1 MVMCK
6 LSRKIV
12 DRTIILEWEKPKTHI
27 GDFQD
32 YYGLD
37 EKGNLC
43 SIELQLLHNVGSK
56 ILHTLPSIFDIKEDL
71 NISKINIRDFSFSNE
86 DYSNIQQYLYKNTL
100 IFKYTD
106 KYEKDLV
113 YKRVAD
119 DTFLIMNKV
128 GLLQYIVLRNI
139 DTFSFRNRILLD
151 NTLVALIFNL
161 YTYLVDDI
169 VQVMSLLKEIE
180 EANLEEL
187 FYGEVQDLKEEL
199 LM

>member
-1 MVMCK
+1 
-6 LSRKIV
+6 
-12 DRTIILEWEKPKTHI
+12 
-27 GDFQD
+27 
-32 YYGLD
+32 
-37 EKGNLC
+37 
-43 SIELQLLHNVGSK
+43 
-56 ILHTLPSIFDIKEDL
+56 
-71 NISKINIRDFSFSNE
+71 
-86 DYSNIQQYLYKNTL
+86 
-100 IFKYTD
+100 
-106 KYEKDLV
+106 
-113 YKRVAD
+113 
-119 DTFLIMNKV
+119 MNKV